1 MDHTEPN
8 QTLSLFVS
16 VSKMVCPVNGEPGFV
31 EDVQIVTAEMVL
43 AIFAWV
49 TALAPSSVVVTAPA
63 EIFAVVTA
71 PEPSS
76 VVVTAPAEIFAVVTA
91 LDASSLVPTDPTG
104 MLGTTPSSTHADP
117 LYCQFLPPAEYK
129 SPFVGELGKSIGIRV
144 PFLGGVTF
152 RYPSKVCLI
161 ISVFGIHWYR
171 CLVR

>member
-1 MDHTEPN
+1 
-8 QTLSLFVS
+8 
-16 VSKMVCPVNGEPGFV
+16 VNGEPGFV
-31 EDVQIVTAEMVL
+31 EEVQIVTPERVL

-76 VVVTAPAEIFAVVTA
+76 VAVTAPEAIFAVVTA

-104 MLGTTPSSTHADP
+104 MLGTTPNSTHADP

-129 SPFVGELGKSIGIRV
+129 SPFVGELGKSIGIRT
-144 PFLGGVTF
+144 PFFCGVTF
-152 RYPSKVCLI
+152 RYPSKIRLI
-161 ISVFGIHWYR
+161 IGVCWVDRYPAFIALLILSFKTKSIRVYR
-171 CLVR
+171 C